1 MINKNRLAKISL
13 FGLLGMTFFIQPAQ
27 AYESGLGL
35 GLGLPAVRI
44 VALGAAIPTPLI
56 PSHQKYEKVAPPDGA
71 VFVISSV
78 PVIIKHEVSKNIFTA
93 NIPNDKGGYST
104 VIIQKSGDQFIE
116 LPVEFYTDVP
126 QLKMM
131 VGE

>member
-1 MINKNRLAKISL
+1 MIIKNHLTKIAL
-13 FGLLGMTFFIQPAQ
+13 VGLIGGTFFTQLAQ

-35 GLGLPAVRI
+35 DLGLPAVRI
-44 VALGAAIPTPLI
+44 VALGAATPTLLI
-56 PSHQKYEKVAPPDGA
+56 PSQQKYEKVAPPDGA

-93 NIPNDKGGYST
+93 NIPNDEGGYST
-104 VIIQKSGDQFIE
+104 VIIQKSGNQFIE
-116 LPVEFYTDVP
+116 LPVELP